1 MPSFRSRGIR
11 ILLGL
16 AIFSLFAA
24 LGSAAAIYFTL
35 LRDLPEMDSVAE
47 YQPLVTS
54 RVLDRKGRLIGE
66 FYEERRT
73 VVPFDA
79 IPRHTVL
86 AFVAGEDSAFFR
98 HQGLDYMGILRAA
111 WVNLLAGGEVKQGGS
126 TITQQTVKGL
136 LLTPERKIQRK
147 IKEMILARRLEQ
159 KLTKDEILWLYLNQ
173 IYFGQGAWGIGE
185 AARTYFGKEVSK
197 LTISESAL
205 LAGLPQR
212 PSEYSPM
219 NNPEAAEARRRYVLE
234 RMRAEEFIDEPTWQ
248 DALAH
253 PPALLDP
260 DGRTDTQVCAYF
272 VEEVRRLLYDE
283 LGSELVLRGG
293 LTIQTSLDLD
303 LQRAASEAVRSGL
316 EELDRRQGWR
326 GPERI
331 LASGE
336 IGAAVQEVARANGF
350 APDEARQR
358 RAADES
364 GSEEDEEADAEAA
377 PAASRPGSGPR
388 AVPTDEPLAGVVV
401 AVSPGTNTARV
412 AFAPEIQATV
422 RLADVRWAGR
432 PDPSRQYHTA
442 SRIEEV
448 FQAGQLAKFRV
459 LPDPADP
466 GDEARPGR
474 ELFATL
480 HQLPEVEGAL
490 LSFEVDTGAVRAL
503 VGGYDYER
511 SEFDRATQAR
521 RQAGSS
527 FKPVIYAAALDKDYT
542 PASILV
548 DRPVVYEDPESGF
561 VWRPQN
567 YSRKF
572 LGRIPVR
579 EALARSVNNATIHL
593 FRDLKVDYVVD
604 FARRLGIESP
614 LARDLSLALGSSS
627 VTLLE
632 MTRAYAVFVA
642 GGKQVLPQFVT
653 AVLDREGKPILGPQV
668 LGSVPDVPEWHA
680 PDATPADAELARVV
694 ENLESEGGQD
704 PLVRRKQVISPQL
717 AYLTTDLLRAAVFD
731 PEATGRGARELGR
744 TVAGKTGTTNFGG
757 DAWFIGFS
765 PDVVTGVWIGYDEK
779 RVLGKGETGGR
790 TALPVWRDYMKVALA
805 GRPNRDFPV
814 PGGIVYARVERET
827 GLLAS
832 AGSEDAYLQAFAEG
846 TAPTQTAKQA
856 ARDAGRGRLLRL
868 DQF

>member
-1 MPSFRSRGIR
+1 MPSFRSPGIR
-11 ILLGL
+11 ILLIL
-16 AIFSLFAA
+16 LVLSVVAA
-24 LGSAAAIYFTL
+24 LAGGVAIYFTL

-47 YQPLVTS
+47 YRPLVTS
-54 RVLDRKGRLIGE
+54 RVLDHKGRLIGE
-66 FYEERRT
+66 FYEERRM
-73 VVPFDA
+73 VVPFED

-98 HQGLDYMGILRAA
+98 HQGLDYLGILRAA

-147 IKEMILARRLEQ
+147 IKEMILARRLER

-185 AARTYFGKEVSK
+185 AARSYFGKEVSA
-197 LTISESAL
+197 LTVSESAL

-212 PSEYSPM
+212 PSEYSPTT
-219 NNPEAAEARRRYVLE
+219 NPEAAENRRRYVLQ
-234 RMRAEEFIDEPTWQ
+234 RMRVEEFIDEDTFRE
-248 DALAH
+248 ALTH
-253 PPALLDP
+253 PPELREPKDRLDA
-260 DGRTDTQVCAYF
+260 QVAAYF

-293 LTIQTSLDLD
+293 LTIQTTLDLD
-303 LQRAASEAVRSGL
+303 LQRAAQEAVRRGL

-326 GPERI
+326 GAEKVVSPD
-331 LASGE
+331 G
-336 IGAAVQEVARANGF
+336 IGAAIQEVAQANGF
-350 APDEARQR
+350 ADVAQAPEPAEA
-358 RAADES
+358 S
-364 GSEEDEEADAEAA
+364 DAEGDEAA
-377 PAASRPGSGPR
+377 PQAEPAVARRPSGPR
-388 AVPTDEPLAGVVV
+388 AVPTDEPLSGVVV
-401 AVSPGTNTARV
+401 AVDPEQDTARV
-412 AFAPEIQATV
+412 AFAPEIAATV
-422 RLADVRWAGR
+422 RLSDVRWASR
-432 PDPSRQYHTA
+432 PDPSRLPRTVRQ
-442 SRIEEV
+442 IESV
-448 FQAGQLAKFRV
+448 FHVGQVAKFRV
-459 LPDPADP
+459 LPDA
-466 GDEARPGR
+466 GDRGGVAQPGR
-474 ELFATL
+474 ALVASL

-490 LSFEVDTGAVRAL
+490 LSFDLDTGAVRAL
-503 VGGYDYER
+503 VGGYDYQR

-521 RQAGSS
+521 RQAGSA

-572 LGRIPVR
+572 LGRLPVR

-593 FRDLKVDYVVD
+593 FRDLKVDYVVG

-632 MTRAYAVFVA
+632 MTRAYAIFPA
-642 GGKQVLPQFVT
+642 GGKQVLPLFVT
-653 AVLDREGKPILGPQV
+653 AVLDREGEPILGPRL
-668 LGSVPDVPEWHA
+668 LGTVPDVTEWHP
-680 PDATPADAELARVV
+680 PDETPVDAELAKVV
-694 ENLESEGGQD
+694 EDLESEGGQD
-704 PLVRRKQVISPQL
+704 PLARRKQVISPQL
-717 AYLTTDLLRAAVFD
+717 AYLATDLLRAAVFD
-731 PEATGRGARELGR
+731 NEATGRGARELGR

-790 TALPVWRDYMKVALA
+790 TALPVWRDYMRRALA

-814 PGGIVYARVERET
+814 PDGIVFARVDRQT
-827 GLLAS
+827 GMLAS

-856 ARDAGRGRLLRL
+856 SRDAERGRLLRL

>member
-1 MPSFRSRGIR
+1 MPSFRSHGIR
-11 ILLGL
+11 ILVGL
-16 AIFSLFAA
+16 AILSLFAA
-24 LGSAAAIYFTL
+24 LGGAAAIYFTL
-35 LRDLPEMDSVAE
+35 LRDLPKMDSVAE
-47 YQPLVTS
+47 YEPLVTS

-73 VVPFDA
+73 VVPFEE

-98 HQGLDYMGILRAA
+98 HEGLDYMGIMRAA

-159 KLTKDEILWLYLNQ
+159 KLSKEEILWLYLNQ

-185 AARTYFGKEVSK
+185 ATRTYFGKNVSE
-197 LTISESAL
+197 LTVSESAL

-212 PSEYSPM
+212 PSEYSPV
-219 NNPEAAEARRRYVLE
+219 NNPDAAENRRRYVLE
-234 RMRAEEFIDEPTWQ
+234 RMHAEEFIDEGTFR
-248 DALAH
+248 DALAN
-253 PPALLDP
+253 PPALHEP
-260 DGRTDTQVCAYF
+260 EERTDAQVAAYF

-283 LGSELVLRGG
+283 LGSDLVLRGG

-303 LQRAASEAVRSGL
+303 LQRAASGAVRNGL

-326 GPERI
+326 GPERVVARGD
-331 LASGE
+331 LD
-336 IGAAVQEVARANGF
+336 AAIQEVARANGF
-350 APDEARQR
+350 APDEPAPES
-358 RAADES
+358 AAA
-364 GSEEDEEADAEAA
+364 G
-377 PAASRPGSGPR
+377 PPPGPP
-388 AVPTDEPLAGVVV
+388 AVPTDEPLAGMVV
-401 AVSPGTNTARV
+401 AVDPEPKTARV
-412 AFAPEIQATV
+412 AFAPEVVATV
-422 RLADVRWAGR
+422 RLSDVRWAGR
-432 PDPSRQYHTA
+432 PDPSRTYHTV
-442 SRIEEV
+442 SRIEDV
-448 FQAGQLAKFRV
+448 FQVGQLAKFRV
-459 LPDPADP
+459 LPDETDRL
-466 GDEARPGR
+466 GVARPGR
-474 ELFATL
+474 ALFATL

-490 LSFEVDTGAVRAL
+490 LSLDVDTGAVRAL

-527 FKPVIYAAALDKDYT
+527 FKPVIYAAALEKDYT

-572 LGRIPVR
+572 LGRLPLR

-632 MTRAYAVFVA
+632 MTRAYAVFPA

-653 AVLDREGKPILGPQV
+653 AVLDRQGNPILGPQV
-668 LGSVPDVPEWHA
+668 LGGVPDVREWQA
-680 PDATPADAELARVV
+680 PDATPVDAELARVV
-694 ENLESEGGQD
+694 ENLESGGGQE
-704 PLVRRKQVISPQL
+704 PLARRKQVISSQL

-731 PEATGRGARELGR
+731 EGATGRGARDLGR
-744 TVAGKTGTTNFGG
+744 TVAGKTGTTNYGG
-757 DAWFIGFS
+757 DAWFVGFS

-790 TALPVWRDYMKVALA
+790 TALPVWREYMKHALA

-827 GLLAS
+827 GMLAGTGS
-832 AGSEDAYLQAFAEG
+832 ADAYLQAFAEG

-856 ARDAGRGRLLRL
+856 ARDSGGGRLLRL